1 MVVGF
6 SLVFF
11 LIGLFSLVF
20 FYSLY
25 TMNIFL
31 LEYILLELGGLE
43 IKFYMLFDWMS
54 LLFLAVVLFIS
65 SMVIIYSDGYMLGDE
80 LKIYFLY
87 GVLMFVGSMIL
98 LIVSPNMM
106 MILLGWD
113 GLGLVSYC
121 LVVYYQN
128 LKSDV
133 AGMITVLSNRVGDVM
148 ILLAIV
154 MLLNFGSLD
163 MMVFKKMLGI
173 SGSLL
178 IIAGMTKSAQIPFS
192 AWLSAAMAAPTPV
205 SSLVHSSTLV
215 TAGVYLLIRFA
226 MLFQVSLY
234 CNFLFFF
241 SLLTMIMAGVGAM
254 LEMDLK
260 KIIAL
265 STLSQLGLMMMI
277 LSMGQ
282 MDLSFFHLLTHAIFK
297 ALLFLCVGIIIHNSL
312 GSQDIRFMGSFFSVN
327 PLISGLFGLASF
339 SLFGFPFLSGFYSKD
354 AILEYIYSEEKSLL
368 VIFLVILAIISTC
381 VYSLRLMYF
390 SIWKGLLGKSI
401 INYSFSFVMGIPV
414 LIMGMVVIF
423 FGCMLMWMIFPQP
436 LFVMMSFNLKL
447 LNLGILL
454 ISFWMFYLLYFIQKG
469 FFGSQ
474 WGVEFFS
481 SLWFLT
487 LMSSYFPLKIFKG
500 SMVLKDME
508 MSWIE
513 EVGPKGLFNLN
524 VNMSK
529 YIQWLQLSS
538 MFLFLFL

>member
-215 TAGVYLLIRFA
+215 TAGVYLLIRFS
-226 MLFQVSLY
+226 MLFQMKLY